1 MRIKPVAWI
10 VAAIALAALVAGCG
24 SGTTEHKQARK
35 EAKENQERFVPYI
48 PKNGVEGANYNKAQE
63 LYDDPATIIWCT
75 AFPQSSTEPLITVPV
90 AGKLTSS
97 TVSAFRSEDEIDGV
111 ALEAESVDG
120 LYHGTPP
127 PYRYGFTPGGQY
139 VDFFN
144 LPTLCTTQPLKFQRQ
159 SVSVSVDSGLSKATG
174 EAEAALKNGDKK
186 QAQAILEG
194 AAG

>member
-1 MRIKPVAWI
+1 MRKLGIIGVLLALI
-10 VAAIALAALVAGCG
+10 VIAGCG
-24 SGTTEHKQARK
+24 ADSERDHARQ
-35 EAKENQERFVPYI
+35 EARENNKHFIPYI
-48 PKNGVEGANYNKAQE
+48 PRNGVEGANYNKAQE
-63 LYDDPATIIWCT
+63 LYDDPSTIIWCT

-97 TVSAFRSEDEIDGV
+97 TVSAFRSEDEIQGV

-159 SVSVSVDSGLSKATG
+159 SVSVTVDSGLNSATQ
-174 EAEAALKNGDKK
+174 EAEKALSNGDKK
-186 QAQAILEG
+186 KAQAILQG

>member
-1 MRIKPVAWI
+1 VGIKRVAWI
-10 VAAIALAALVAGCG
+10 TFAMALVALVAGCG
-24 SGTTEHKQARK
+24 GNSERDHARQ
-35 EAKENQERFVPYI
+35 EAKENQKHFVPYI

-159 SVSVSVDSGLSKATG
+159 SVSVSVDSDLNKATE
-174 EAEAALKNGDKK
+174 EAESALKAGNKK
-186 QAQAILEG
+186 QAQAILAG